1 VSVCVCNVVPVAVL
15 TTPVLAIEY
24 SDEGSGAPVVLV
36 HGWPDAACGWDAV
49 RTGLLEAGYRVI
61 VPSLRGSGGTGFLD
75 DTTVRDG
82 TGPALA
88 QDIIDLVDGL
98 GLDRFAV
105 VGHDWGARA
114 AFTLAAVA
122 PHRLIAL
129 AALALAYQ
137 PRGAFVMP
145 ASFNQARLF
154 WYQWLMYV
162 DAGAAAITADPI
174 GFAREQWDTW
184 SPGGWY
190 AEEGFHAATK
200 SFRNP
205 DWPAIT
211 LNAYRARFLDT
222 EPVDARYDKLRRQV
236 RATSHLTVP
245 TLMLHGAV
253 DSCDPPATSQ
263 GLDGFDDYRRVVI
276 ADTGHFPHL
285 EAPAAVLGEVIA
297 HLTAHPR
304 GARA

>member
-1 VSVCVCNVVPVAVL
+1 MSMRVGSVVPMAVL
-15 TTPVLAIEY
+15 HTSILAIEY
-24 SDEGSGAPVVLV
+24 TDEGAGAPVVLV

-49 RTGLLEAGYRVI
+49 RTGLLELGWRVI
-61 VPSLRGSGGTGFLD
+61 VPSLRGSGGTVFLD

-88 QDIIDLVDGL
+88 QDVLDLVDGL

-105 VGHDWGARA
+105 VGHDWGART
-114 AFTLAAVA
+114 AFTLTAMAPGRLTAV
-122 PHRLIAL
+122 

-145 ASFNQARLF
+145 ASFSQARRF

-184 SPGGWY
+184 SPAGWY
-190 AEEGFHAATK
+190 AEEDFAAATE

-222 EPVDARYDKLRRQV
+222 EPVDARYDELRQRV
-236 RATSHLTVP
+236 AVTSHLSVP
-245 TLMLHGAV
+245 TLMLQGAA
-253 DSCDPPATSQ
+253 DSCDPPATSE
-263 GLDGFDDYRRVVI
+263 GLDGYFDDYRRVVI
-276 ADTGHFPHL
+276 PGVGHFPHR
-285 EAPAAVLGEVIA
+285 EAPAVVLEEVLA
-297 HLTAHPR
+297 HLTAYR
-304 GARA
+304 